1 MLAEHS
7 FYVPGIGSTLID
19 PLMLVASVD
28 FSYVNKNRETVQV
41 PSPRKKQSFFVLRR
55 YYTIDVII

>member
-1 MLAEHS
+1 MLGRHS